1 MITVAVLRGGPSSE
15 HELSLKT
22 GAAVLQ
28 HLDHE
33 RYRPIDV
40 YLDRQGMWYV
50 RGIPMTPERALVGT
64 DAVFN
69 ALHGQ
74 YGEDGTLQR
83 ILDRLAI
90 PYTGSGALA
99 SATAM
104 NKATAKVLLGQQGV
118 RMARSLTLGVS
129 PELDRDITEAF
140 RAFPL
145 PAAVKPDASGSSIG
159 FTIARSFAEF
169 AEGIRNAF
177 KYSARVL
184 IEEYVGGV
192 SATVAVVD
200 TFRGVQHYPLLPVG
214 TFSRNESAEL
224 QRLALIAHETLG
236 LRHYSDSD
244 FMVTPRGIYY
254 LETNTVPSLAHDA
267 AIPQSLAA
275 VSITIPEFIDHLITL
290 AVDPSGFEPLTSSL
304 QMRRSTN

>member
-90 PYTGSGALA
+90 P
-99 SATAM
+99 
-104 NKATAKVLLGQQGV
+104 
-118 RMARSLTLGVS
+118 
-129 PELDRDITEAF
+129 
-140 RAFPL
+140 
-145 PAAVKPDASGSSIG
+145 
-159 FTIARSFAEF
+159 
-169 AEGIRNAF
+169 
-177 KYSARVL
+177 
-184 IEEYVGGV
+184 
-192 SATVAVVD
+192 
-200 TFRGVQHYPLLPVG
+200 
-214 TFSRNESAEL
+214 
-224 QRLALIAHETLG
+224 
-236 LRHYSDSD
+236 
-244 FMVTPRGIYY
+244 
-254 LETNTVPSLAHDA
+254 
-267 AIPQSLAA
+267 
-275 VSITIPEFIDHLITL
+275 
-290 AVDPSGFEPLTSSL
+290 
-304 QMRRSTN
+304 